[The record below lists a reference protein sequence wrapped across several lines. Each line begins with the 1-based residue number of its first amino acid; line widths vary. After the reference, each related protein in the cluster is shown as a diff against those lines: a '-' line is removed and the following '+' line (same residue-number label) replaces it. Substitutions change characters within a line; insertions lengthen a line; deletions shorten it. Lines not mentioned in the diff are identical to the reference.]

1 MVIGLFGEAVP
12 KTVENFAQL
21 ATGAQGYGYQ
31 GSKFHRVIK
40 DFMIQ
45 GINNYNQ
52 FSLKGKLEGV
62 YVMLIKCCLFF
73 SFLFFFYGTNW
84 KWIVKKNEILK
95 YIYI

>member
-21 ATGAQGYGYQ
+21 ATGAQGYGYE

-52 FSLKGKLEGV
+52 F
-62 YVMLIKCCLFF
+62 
-73 SFLFFFYGTNW
+73 
-84 KWIVKKNEILK
+84 
-95 YIYI
+95 

>member
-1 MVIGLFGEAVP
+1 MNFDLDNHFFLFILQLQGGDLTVTKKVFFDVKIGGKDAGRIVIGLFGEAVP

-21 ATGAQGYGYQ
+21 ATGAQGYGYE

-52 FSLKGKLEGV
+52 F
-62 YVMLIKCCLFF
+62 
-73 SFLFFFYGTNW
+73 
-84 KWIVKKNEILK
+84 
-95 YIYI
+95 

>member
-1 MVIGLFGEAVP
+1 MIGLFGEAVP

-52 FSLKGKLEGV
+52 FSLKGELEGV

-73 SFLFFFYGTNW
+73 SFLFFFLWYKLKMNC
-84 KWIVKKNEILK
+84 KKK
-95 YIYI
+95 

>member
-1 MVIGLFGEAVP
+1 MIGLFGEAVP

-52 FSLKGKLEGV
+52 F
-62 YVMLIKCCLFF
+62 
-73 SFLFFFYGTNW
+73 
-84 KWIVKKNEILK
+84 
-95 YIYI
+95 